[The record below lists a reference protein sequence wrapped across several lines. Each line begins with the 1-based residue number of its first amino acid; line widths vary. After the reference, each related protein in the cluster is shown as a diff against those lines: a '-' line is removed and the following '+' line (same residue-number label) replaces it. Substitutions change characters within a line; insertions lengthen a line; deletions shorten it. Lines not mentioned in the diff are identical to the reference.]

1 MITGDVCSSVGSDIL
16 KGASPSSID
25 DDMIYFVFCGP
36 VWRRPCCFM
45 NVFMLEKGAS
55 NQQVVLF
62 TKVCQSLSVVVDGPS
77 SMLAHNMFPPGVVT
91 SHLGIQIAKNE
102 QHVMGVDALHG
113 CLELIIKCILDF
125 CICIFSW
132 SVAD

>member
-1 MITGDVCSSVGSDIL
+1 
-16 KGASPSSID
+16 
-25 DDMIYFVFCGP
+25 
-36 VWRRPCCFM
+36 M

-62 TKVCQSLSVVVDGPS
+62 TKVCQSLSVVVDGPN

-102 QHVMGVDALHG
+102 QHVMGVDPLHG
-113 CLELIIKCILDF
+113 CLELIVKCILDF